1 MSAPNVTANQTAV
14 SELYVALLG
23 RNPDQA
29 GYAFWVD
36 KMNSGTSQTSLASA
50 FAYQPEFYNSYAA
63 LDTTTAVGRIYTNVF
78 SRPADTA
85 GSNYWST
92 YANNLIAAGS
102 APVVAYAQTATAM
115 VDFAYTQTSQDGVLV
130 QGKVATATATG
141 TAQPVTT
148 YTLTTGIDAPGT
160 GAFAAAPSTIADN
173 SKVYGAF
180 NNGTSSTLTAG
191 DNIQGT
197 SGSVNSSLILADA
210 TAQGTAS
217 TLNTGAITVANIP
230 NVTITSGTGLTANV
244 KSFTGLT
251 SLTATTVSGGGA
263 GADVFTAAATT
274 NAVVTDAA
282 SGVVVG
288 GVTVNGG
295 NNVTITESGNTTG
308 AASTITVGGT
318 TATNPAGTET
328 ITVSGSGGT
337 IVVADGGTTVS
348 VTDSQSGAI
357 TIGANT
363 APTGAVTV
371 TDTNGVAGGGTITIS
386 GGASATVTDT
396 AAVSATTGV
405 LGIANAVVISGV
417 TGADVVTQTAVTGA
431 AITVNNGSTVTI
443 NTTGNVGAG
452 AVSVGIAAGAG
463 VPTGAIS
470 VTDTNSL
477 AASADVIAIDT
488 LAASSPAG
496 AVTVVTGANAGAITV
511 GVNTAGKGVVG
522 NVSITNQTTY
532 SNGKTVY
539 GVGAAESVYVNGA
552 TAVTLSGGT
561 ADAVVDNATT
571 AALTTLSLTGVAGS
585 STAAGAALT
594 TFTINNA
601 VSGAALTVTGGAAT
615 HSDTVN
621 ISGDTGATAPVFS
634 DITAKAITVIATG
647 AANGISVTDTLVGK
661 HNYTFTNNGTGALT
675 LKTLTDTGNAAGSTV
690 TVNGTGA
697 TALGTNFESATSNYT
712 NGIAVTGTG
721 AVSAQIYSVQSFAG
735 GTSTGDTVT
744 LDTNGATSI
753 AGSIVGGS
761 GGNNT
766 LVKTDIDANYAVASG
781 GALSGFQNLTLAT
794 LASGQYTTNN
804 FAGNLGVSTLK
815 TSAAVEFDV
824 VRSNQALTLTGSNTA
839 GVITITGTASAA
851 GGVSIVTIN
860 GVATNVTVVA
870 NSTNSTTA
878 AAIMT
883 ALTGGATGSNIAV
896 NVAGVNNVY
905 ATVAS
910 NVVTLSGAASSAFS
924 IGTVVTQTG
933 ADAITQNTNTLSYD
947 TSIATQ
953 TSTNALAL
961 GNTANLTV
969 NAATNTAQVT
979 DTVQIAN
986 DQTIA
991 LTSNQYKGGSTV
1003 NTVTIADATL
1013 TANANQATTLT
1024 ISGAGNVKVNYSE
1037 TGTAA
1042 NALATINA
1050 SGSTGSVDI
1059 TGVVTKSTGFTVT
1072 SGTGVLTATGTTGA
1086 TARDV
1091 FNISTGAKAAVI
1103 TLGTGGAAGTS
1114 GSETV
1119 NISNTAANVFTTVA
1133 TAYASFSGW
1142 NTANKITFDATKTLV
1157 ANAAAGQSTTGAGGT
1172 DTYSVING
1180 VITFTGADSV
1190 GQQLLNAQYIVNTG
1204 AAGGGNHYVAAFQ
1217 AIGST
1222 ATTIVAS
1229 GVAASNVTDEIF
1241 TLSGVTGITELGGTT
1256 AATGNIISTNIT
1268 GITNATITTS
1278 STTNYTQNEIA
1289 GYTNLSLAG
1298 SGTGTVTLNNV
1309 GASVNIA
1316 DVSTSAG
1323 YNLVVNNAAA
1333 GGSLAI
1339 TSATAGHTYTSL
1351 TVIGD
1356 TALTLNGNQAVVVT
1370 SLVDSGNTLATLNL
1384 GGTGALTVAAIT
1396 DTALTKIVD
1405 TVTVGAVILGTST
1418 ATIAQAGLNVTL
1430 GSAAGFAP
1438 VATTAI
1444 YLSGAADTIDAHF
1457 TASGVTAANIVL
1469 SATGAGSTVLGGAA
1483 VAASG
1488 FGETITVGAT
1498 GTVTMLQGVAAAA
1511 GAAAITGD
1519 AGVNAIKVGANSVV
1533 TLGTTSA
1540 GLVSDGGSTITVTG
1554 DTAGT
1559 ALTNLVTINNVSHGS
1574 TLLKMFATGGGTSDT
1589 LTLVNVASAT
1599 TFAAAANLAVSIA
1612 TNGATGTVNNNEAVF
1627 HWTDGNTYII
1637 GHSGAAETAL
1647 SATDVVVKLVGLDT
1661 PTAGAITAY
1670 AINL

>member
-1 MSAPNVTANQTAV
+1 MSNISTPDIVATRFVGALYGESLSYQQQQYVLTNSANLTNIMNALYTSDFGTQTNAQVAAIVVSNLGITGNAATIATNVITAALNAAVAGQQGATIAGILNGFATMTGNPTFGSFATAWETKVGAADAASSVVGAGNQQLGNISTNLTTNGTGATFTAGVQVPAGQLVLNDLTANASQTVSLPAGATILASSLTVNSTETSNVNTTAAGWSAITTEIVNSASVGRVPGASTPEVITAQATTNVTVNDAAYDFGTAHITGAGV
-14 SELYVALLG
+14 TVAG
-23 RNPDQA
+23 
-29 GYAFWVD
+29 G
-36 KMNSGTSQTSLASA
+36 
-50 FAYQPEFYNSYAA
+50 
-63 LDTTTAVGRIYTNVF
+63 
-78 SRPADTA
+78 
-85 GSNYWST
+85 
-92 YANNLIAAGS
+92 NN
-102 APVVAYAQTATAM
+102 
-115 VDFAYTQTSQDGVLV
+115 VLV
-130 QGKVATATATG
+130 NETGATATASAINIG
-141 TAQPVTT
+141 
-148 YTLTTGIDAPGT
+148 G
-160 GAFAAAPSTIADN
+160 
-173 SKVYGAF
+173 
-180 NNGTSSTLTAG
+180 SST
-191 DNIQGT
+191 
-197 SGSVNSSLILADA
+197 
-210 TAQGTAS
+210 
-217 TLNTGAITVANIP
+217 
-230 NVTITSGTGLTANV
+230 
-244 KSFTGLT
+244 
-251 SLTATTVSGGGA
+251 
-263 GADVFTAAATT
+263 T
-274 NAVVTDAA
+274 N
-282 SGVVVG
+282 
-288 GVTVNGG
+288 
-295 NNVTITESGNTTG
+295 
-308 AASTITVGGT
+308 
-318 TATNPAGTET
+318 
-328 ITVSGSGGT
+328 
-337 IVVADGGTTVS
+337 
-348 VTDSQSGAI
+348 
-357 TIGANT
+357 
-363 APTGAVTV
+363 PTGAVNVVVTGQGNTTV
-371 TDTNGVAGGGTITIS
+371 TVDGGSSETVTTNAT
-386 GGASATVTDT
+386 GAVFLGANTTATGAATVTDT
-396 AAVSATTGV
+396 GGTGTITIDSGSSATVTTTATA
-405 LGIANAVVISGV
+405 ANAVTISGV
-417 TGADVVTQTAVTGA
+417 TGTDTVTESAVTGGL
-431 AITVNNGSTVTI
+431 ITIDGGTGVTV
-443 NTTGNVGAG
+443 NTTGNIAG
-452 AVSVGIAAGAG
+452 AVATIGSNAV
-463 VPTGAIS
+463 VTGAIS

-477 AASADVIAIDT
+477 AASADVINIDR
-488 LAASSPAG
+488 LAGSAPVG
-496 AVTVVTGANAGAITV
+496 AVTVTTGATSGVITV

-522 NVSITNQTTY
+522 NVTIANQTTY

-539 GVGAAESVYVNGA
+539 GAGNAESVYVNGA

-794 LASGQYTTNN
+794 LASGQYATNN

-839 GVITITGTASAA
+839 GVITITGTASLA

-860 GVATNVTVVA
+860 GVATNVTVIA
-870 NSTNSTTA
+870 SSTNSTTA

-883 ALTGGATGSNIAV
+883 ALTGVGTGSNIAV

-933 ADAITQNTNTLSYD
+933 ADVITQNTNTLSYD

-1042 NALATINA
+1042 DALATINA

-1142 NTANKITFDATKTLV
+1142 NTANIITFDATKTLV

-1204 AAGGGNHYVAAFQ
+1204 AAGGGNNYVAAFQ

-1229 GVAASNVTDEIF
+1229 GIAASNVTDEIF

-1333 GGSLAI
+1333 GGLLAI

-1457 TASGVTAANIVL
+1457 TASGVIPASIVL
-1469 SATGAGSTVLGGAA
+1469 SSTGAGSTVLGGAA

-1498 GTVTMLQGVAAAA
+1498 GKVTMLQGVAAAA

-1540 GLVSDGGSTITVTG
+1540 GLASDGGSTITVTG

-1559 ALTNLVTINNVSHGS
+1559 ALTNLVTINNVNHGS
-1574 TLLKMFATGGGTSDT
+1574 TLLQMFATGGGASDT

-1670 AINL
+1670 AIHL